1 MSNKEKKVRKPE
13 DSDNGFRFVRA
24 IVNPLYKFWY
34 NPKVIG
40 AENIPE
46 DGAIIVAGNH
56 MHIMDQCNVF
66 LATKRPI
73 HYMAKKEYFDG
84 KFAFFFRLA
93 GCISVD
99 RGRNDM
105 NCLRS
110 ALKVL
115 KRDGSI
121 GIFPEGT
128 RNKTEKFLLPFKTG
142 TAFLAKKSGAQI
154 VPFGVAGDY
163 KFRSRNLRIVIGK
176 PFDPKEMELEE
187 ITKKLRDEIGRLMIE
202 AADNN
207 HPKAKSLGA

>member
-1 MSNKEKKVRKPE
+1 
-13 DSDNGFRFVRA
+13 
-24 IVNPLYKFWY
+24 
-34 NPKVIG
+34 
-40 AENIPE
+40 
-46 DGAIIVAGNH
+46 
-56 MHIMDQCNVF
+56 
-66 LATKRPI
+66 
-73 HYMAKKEYFDG
+73 MAKKELFKIPLLAQLIKVLG
-84 KFAFFFRLA
+84 AFP
-93 GCISVD
+93 VD
-99 RGRNDM
+99 RGGNDM

-110 ALKVL
+110 ALNVL

-142 TAFLAKKSGAQI
+142 TAFLAKKSGAKI

>member
-1 MSNKEKKVRKPE
+1 MSKKEKKVRKSE
-13 DSDNGFRFVRA
+13 DSDKGFRIVRK

-46 DGAIIVAGNH
+46 EGAIIVAGNH

-66 LATKRPI
+66 LATKRTM

-84 KFAFFFRLA
+84 KFAWFFRFA
-93 GCISVD
+93 GCIPVD
-99 RGRNDM
+99 RDRNDM

-110 ALKVL
+110 ALSVL
-115 KRDGSI
+115 SRGGAI

-128 RNKTEKFLLPFKTG
+128 RNKTEKFLLRFKPGTG
-142 TAFLAKKSGAQI
+142 FLAKRSGAKI

-163 KFRSRNLRIVIGK
+163 KFRSKNLRIVIGK
-176 PFDPKEMELEE
+176 PIDPTDMSRDE
-187 ITKKLRDEIGRLMIE
+187 ITEKLREEIGRLMIE
-202 AADNN
+202 AAENN
-207 HPKAKSLGA
+207 HPKAHNLGA

>member
-1 MSNKEKKVRKPE
+1 MSKKERKKVKPE
-13 DSDNGFRFVRA
+13 DNDKGFSFVRA
-24 IVNPLYKFWY
+24 LINPLYKFWY

-46 DGAIIVAGNH
+46 DGALIVAGNH

-84 KFAFFFRLA
+84 KFAFFFKLA

-105 NCLRS
+105 GCLMS
-110 ALKVL
+110 ALRVL
-115 KRDGSI
+115 KRDGAI

-142 TAFLAKKSGAQI
+142 AAFMAMKSGATV

-163 KFRSRNLRIVIGK
+163 KFRSKNLRIVIGK
-176 PFDPKEMELEE
+176 PIDPKGMTAEE
-187 ITKKLRDEIGRLMIE
+187 ITQKLRTEIGNLMIE
-202 AADNN
+202 AAENN